1 MSNLEPTVFVVDDDE
16 SVRDALARLVRSAG
30 LNVETFASAEA
41 FLKRPRP
48 DAPGCLLLDVQLP
61 DLNGLD
67 LQRYMAGAHD
77 DIPIIFIS
85 GHGDVPTTVRAMK
98 NGAVEFLTKPLIDT
112 DVLHSVLEAIARHKA
127 AREDH
132 AAAADLRA
140 HYDSLTPR
148 EKEVMAHVVAGLL
161 NKQIAG
167 ELGISEDT
175 VKVHRGQV
183 MRKMKAASLAALVK
197 MAGKLGP

>member
-1 MSNLEPTVFVVDDDE
+1 MASLQPTIFIVDDDE
-16 SVRDALARLVRSAG
+16 SVRESLARLVRSEG

-41 FLKRPRP
+41 FLKRTRT

-67 LQRYMAGAHD
+67 LQRHMAAADD

-85 GHGDVPTTVRAMK
+85 GKGDIPTTVRAMK
-98 NGAVEFLTKPLIDT
+98 DGAVEFLTKPLSDAE
-112 DVLHSVLEAIARHKA
+112 VLHSIIEAIARHNA
-127 AREDH
+127 TREHH
-132 AAAADLRA
+132 AAAAELRA
-140 HYDSLTPR
+140 CYGLLTPR
-148 EKEVMAHVVAGLL
+148 EKQVMAHVVEGLL

-175 VKVHRGQV
+175 VKVHRGHV
-183 MRKMKAASLAALVK
+183 MRKMKADSLAALVK
-197 MAGKLGP
+197 MAGRLAP